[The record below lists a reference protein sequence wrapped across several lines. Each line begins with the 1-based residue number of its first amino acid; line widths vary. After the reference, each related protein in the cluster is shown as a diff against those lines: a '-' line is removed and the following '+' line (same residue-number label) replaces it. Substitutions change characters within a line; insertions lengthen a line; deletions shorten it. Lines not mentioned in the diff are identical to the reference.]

1 MDAIRDLDRL
11 LAEMDP
17 VLSEEAYVFLS
28 VGHDEAAEWTARLAP
43 LATFREAEGTTLIV
57 ESKSAHAHGFDAAPA
72 MRMITLTVHSSLEA
86 VGLTAAVATCLAQ
99 AGISANVVAAY
110 HHDHVFGP
118 EADAEAALKALRQLQ
133 QRYRD
138 GRA

>member
-43 LATFREAEGTTLIV
+43 LATFREAEGTTFIV
-57 ESKSAHAHGFDAAPA
+57 ERGSAHAHGFDAAPA
-72 MRMITLTVHSSLEA
+72 MRRITLMVHSSLEA

-110 HHDHVFGP
+110 HHDHVFVP
-118 EADAEAALKALRQLQ
+118 EADAETAVEALRQLQ
-133 QRYRD
+133 QRYRE
-138 GRA
+138 GGA

>member
-1 MDAIRDLDRL
+1 MAAIRDLDRL

-17 VLSEEAYVFLS
+17 VLSGEACVFLT
-28 VGHDEAAEWTARLAP
+28 VTHDEAAERMAQLAP

-72 MRMITLTVHSSLEA
+72 MRGITLTVHSSLEA

-118 EADAEAALKALRQLQ
+118 EADAEAALEALRRLQ
-133 QRYRD
+133 ERHRQA
-138 GRA
+138 GA